1 MAIEL
6 INTDEAS
13 GYAPRMASDEPWPPA
28 GQAWYAVFV
37 CSLALLVNFL
47 DRGIL
52 NLLVE
57 PIKADLHLTDV
68 QMSLVMGF
76 AFVAFYVVLGLPIA
90 RLVDYRSRKLILAS
104 GIAIWSVMTAACGLA
119 GNFWQLFGA
128 RVGVGVG
135 EACQGPGTFSMLSDY
150 FPKEKLPKAIAFLN
164 FGYTTGNGLALII
177 GGVVMAVLNT
187 LPPVSLP
194 VLGLVRSWQL
204 TFFCVGIPGLVVSL
218 LLTTVKEPKRRGIA
232 PDGSSGAFIR
242 PTPVREVAAFVRQN
256 ASTFVPMFAG
266 LAIQTM
272 LAFGNAGWI
281 PAFFHRTY
289 SWSASKVGLVQ
300 GLVYLVVWPIGAM
313 LGSAL
318 AERWTRKGLD
328 DANMRVA
335 VLAAALVLPGNILF
349 PLMPTPELAVAVSVW
364 NGLCAAL
371 VLGPQNA
378 ALQVITPG
386 QMRGQITALFLFVF
400 NVIGF
405 GCGPFV
411 VALFTDL
418 VFKSEADLRYAMA
431 TAAAT
436 LGPVTLVLLIVALKP
451 YARSVARARAWS

>member
-1 MAIEL
+1 
-6 INTDEAS
+6 
-13 GYAPRMASDEPWPPA
+13 
-28 GQAWYAVFV
+28 
-37 CSLALLVNFL
+37 
-47 DRGIL
+47 
-52 NLLVE
+52 
-57 PIKADLHLTDV
+57 
-68 QMSLVMGF
+68 
-76 AFVAFYVVLGLPIA
+76 
-90 RLVDYRSRKLILAS
+90 
-104 GIAIWSVMTAACGLA
+104 
-119 GNFWQLFGA
+119 
-128 RVGVGVG
+128 
-135 EACQGPGTFSMLSDY
+135 
-150 FPKEKLPKAIAFLN
+150 
-164 FGYTTGNGLALII
+164 
-177 GGVVMAVLNT
+177 
-187 LPPVSLP
+187 
-194 VLGLVRSWQL
+194 
-204 TFFCVGIPGLVVSL
+204 
-218 LLTTVKEPKRRGIA
+218 
-232 PDGSSGAFIR
+232 
-242 PTPVREVAAFVRQN
+242 
-256 ASTFVPMFAG
+256 
-266 LAIQTM
+266 
-272 LAFGNAGWI
+272 
-281 PAFFHRTY
+281 
-289 SWSASKVGLVQ
+289 
-300 GLVYLVVWPIGAM
+300 M